1 MDDFVFIQ
9 NLDEILQM
17 DEQTKCKN
25 VGRFGLMSNLCP
37 RFGILEKNEK

>member
-17 DEQTKCKN
+17 DEQKKCKN
-25 VGRFGLMSNLCP
+25 VGRLD
-37 RFGILEKNEK
+37 